1 MHHSPP
7 QMLNSYLI
15 RGEGPSLSSRLF
27 YEPQSWYIVNQS
39 GSANETLN
47 PKIGENIETLVCFIC
62 MGTQDGALIDINHHY
77 QIRMNQLN
85 INIYKVTFLLYQQ
98 LIFLNLFII
107 YLFRQRDCKEK
118 FLPAGGSWL
127 FFISPDW
134 QIGNEQLFK
143 VGLMASI
150 AGCHQWF
157 RGLLYLW
164 CFLHCASDIFTL
176 GIYVR

>member
-62 MGTQDGALIDINHHY
+62 MGTQDGALIDISHHY

-118 FLPAGGSWL
+118 FLPAGGS
-127 FFISPDW
+127 
-134 QIGNEQLFK
+134 
-143 VGLMASI
+143 
-150 AGCHQWF
+150 
-157 RGLLYLW
+157 
-164 CFLHCASDIFTL
+164 
-176 GIYVR
+176 